1 MATTIRRTNDDDA
14 ITEYVRKE
22 SWKKIE
28 SAANAE
34 DYKKRLDTLQ
44 QNIELTKRNLSS
56 LDLYKIEVSITDSKD
71 IGYKISELLPNTAAT
86 IATDNSFSWNGEVW
100 YRGDLAFKDENG
112 NLIHIHSD
120 TNGLYFPSKLVK
132 NGNSYIITYGYSNA
146 QPVEGTQSLNDGD
159 DALNHPSKNI
169 SLNIDYDASS
179 TVYGIKAQPENGVV
193 VFDVSKNGNN
203 DIFPIIKCFT
213 SYNEEVATS
222 FVLEQINSRTQWQ
235 ISNIPS
241 IVDYVLIK

>member
-1 MATTIRRTNDDDA
+1 MATTIRRINEDT
-14 ITEYVRKE
+14 ITEYVREE
-22 SWKKIE
+22 SWKKLE
-28 SAANAE
+28 PTPNAAR
-34 DYKKRLDTLQ
+34 YKERLDELQ
-44 QNIELTKRNLSS
+44 ANIELTKRKLSS

-132 NGNSYIITYGYSNA
+132 DGNSYIVTYGYSNA
-146 QPVEGTQSLNDGD
+146 QPVEGTQSLRDGD
-159 DALNHPSKNI
+159 EALDHPSKNI
-169 SLNIDYDASS
+169 TLDIDYEQSS
-179 TVYGIKAQPENGVV
+179 TVYGIKAEPEDGEV
-193 VFDVSKNGNN
+193 VFNASKDGNGN

-235 ISNIPS
+235 ISNIPN

>member
-1 MATTIRRTNDDDA
+1 MATTIRRINTNS
-14 ITEYVRKE
+14 ITEYVREE
-22 SWKKIE
+22 SWQKIE
-28 SAANAE
+28 SASDAAT
-34 DYKKRLDTLQ
+34 YKERLDTLQ
-44 QNIELTKRNLSS
+44 ENIELTKRNLSS
-56 LDLYKIEVSITDSKD
+56 LDLYKIDTSITDSKD

-120 TNGLYFPSKLVK
+120 TNGLYFPSKVEK
-132 NGNSYIITYGYSNA
+132 IGNSYVITYGYSNA
-146 QPVEGTQSLNDGD
+146 QPVEGTQSLSDE
-159 DALNHPSKNI
+159 ALDHPSKNI
-169 SLNIDYDASS
+169 TLDIDYEQSS
-179 TVYGIKAQPENGVV
+179 TVYGIKAQPEDGEV
-193 VFDVSKNGNN
+193 VFDISKDGNNN

-222 FVLEQINSRTQWQ
+222 FVLEQINSGTQWQ